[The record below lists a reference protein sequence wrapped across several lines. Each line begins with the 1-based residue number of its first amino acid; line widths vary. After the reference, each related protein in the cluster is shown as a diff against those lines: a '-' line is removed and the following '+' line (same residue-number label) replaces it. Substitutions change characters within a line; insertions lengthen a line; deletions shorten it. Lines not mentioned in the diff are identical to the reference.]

1 MKASDLRDLSI
12 EELGLK
18 ADDLRS
24 ELFNL
29 RIQHATNQLENT
41 AKLSLIRKDL
51 ARIITVI
58 REKELKEEGVNSG

>member
-1 MKASDLRDLSI
+1 MKASDLMDLSI

-58 REKELKEEGVNSG
+58 REKELKEEEVNSG